1 MTDPIRLGIFG
12 WPVAHSKS
20 PQMHEAAARA
30 LGLELRY
37 ERFGVAPA
45 GLQESV
51 RQQHEAA
58 IDGYNLTVPHKEAI
72 MTLVD
77 EVAPT
82 AQAIGAVNTVVRTDG
97 RYVGHNTDAPGLVRS
112 LEEAGVRLAE
122 ARVVVLGAGGAAR
135 AAVVGL
141 SRAGA
146 EEVTV
151 LSRRPEQSEA
161 LCNSLAKQVD
171 CKLGAAP
178 LSEAS
183 WYFETATLLV
193 QATSATLESNA
204 GAADFAA
211 ALPIDALPAEAA
223 VLDMVYKPLKTPVLA
238 RAEQRGLAI
247 VDGLGMLLHQGAIAF
262 EMWTDRFDGRRDVS
276 FAELLAQVD
285 LDGAAKSRHGR
296 VVVLVLEWVLERRTE
311 LLDHHEAEADHD
323 DGENLDGPDVPV
335 GAEKRDRDRDGAE
348 PHEAPRNETNLVR
361 ERGLLDAL
369 AAALGVVETIECR
382 VELHQQHLL
391 GSVGADHLG
400 KSLRLRVI
408 EARRLVHVA
417 LELAQLVGAQEWR
430 ELLPCALLSQRE
442 A

>member
-37 ERFGVAPA
+37 ERFGVAPP

-82 AQAIGAVNTVVRTDG
+82 AQVIGAVNTVVRTDG

-146 EEVTV
+146 EDVTV

-161 LCNSLAKQVD
+161 LCNSLAKQID
-171 CKLGAAP
+171 CNLEAAP

-193 QATSATLESNA
+193 QATSATLESNV

-223 VLDMVYKPLKTPVLA
+223 VLDMVYEPLKTSVLA

-262 EMWTDRFDGRRDVS
+262 EMWTGFEPPLDVMRS
-276 FAELLAQVD
+276 
-285 LDGAAKSRHGR
+285 
-296 VVVLVLEWVLERRTE
+296 
-311 LLDHHEAEADHD
+311 
-323 DGENLDGPDVPV
+323 
-335 GAEKRDRDRDGAE
+335 
-348 PHEAPRNETNLVR
+348 
-361 ERGLLDAL
+361 AL
-369 AAALGVVETIECR
+369 KG
-382 VELHQQHLL
+382 
-391 GSVGADHLG
+391 
-400 KSLRLRVI
+400 
-408 EARRLVHVA
+408 
-417 LELAQLVGAQEWR
+417 
-430 ELLPCALLSQRE
+430 
-442 A
+442 